1 MTGVGNTE
9 SRKAT
14 GKIGSERMKQ
24 ILKHKMSVDI
34 QFSKRM
40 KSIQGIANRMRNNTG
55 EKKGKNILSTVVDH
69 KEIISLRGIS

>member
-24 ILKHKMSVDI
+24 ILKHKMSVDSSVRGWSP
-34 QFSKRM
+34 SKALPTEWETTQVKR
-40 KSIQGIANRMRNNTG
+40 
-55 EKKGKNILSTVVDH
+55 KGKIFYPQLL
-69 KEIISLRGIS
+69 IIRR

>member
-24 ILKHKMSVDI
+24 ILKHKMSVD
-34 QFSKRM
+34 S
-40 KSIQGIANRMRNNTG
+40 S
-55 EKKGKNILSTVVDH
+55 V
-69 KEIISLRGIS
+69 RG